1 MSRTPS
7 SSLEISKPKLVGN
20 LLHKRMT
27 TDLDNGRNRPFSG
40 PPFEKVKKFSK
51 CGSEKG
57 WLSKKT
63 LMVWDFSRGS
73 GSSDFRQR
81 EIRAILISEFYR
93 SKDLV

>member
-7 SSLEISKPKLVGN
+7 SSLEIFKPKLLVGN

-57 WLSKKT
+57 WLSKKR
-63 LMVWDFSRGS
+63 LWS
-73 GSSDFRQR
+73 G
-81 EIRAILISEFYR
+81 ISAGDQEVVTFVNVR
-93 SKDLV
+93 